1 MTHSTA
7 STLQTSAQA
16 TASTPPSLRPDLA
29 AIAELIPPN
38 IKVLDLGCG
47 DGELLEY
54 LIKQKQ
60 VRGRGIELSEQGV
73 LSCVR
78 RGISVRQGNL
88 NEGLADY
95 PDGSFDYVVLSQT
108 LPFLSDARRILLEML
123 RVGDRAVVSFP
134 NWGYWRC
141 RLQLLVSGRMPEP
154 PGLPQPWYE
163 APRWQAFTVTDF
175 SRFCQMLD
183 VKIVQAVYLAH
194 GRRIEVTRAQNLL
207 TTTAVF
213 TLEMK

>member
-1 MTHSTA
+1 MSNPAPVKTPETA
-7 STLQTSAQA
+7 A
-16 TASTPPSLRPDLA
+16 PFPIRLRPDLA
-29 AIAELIPPN
+29 AIAALTPPG

-54 LIKQKQ
+54 LIKEKN

-73 LSCVR
+73 LACVR

-95 PDGSFDYVVLSQT
+95 PDRSFDYVVLSQT

-123 RVGDRAVVSFP
+123 RVGNRAVVSFP

-141 RLQLLVSGRMPEP
+141 RLELLLTGRMPEP

-175 SRFCQMLD
+175 SRFCRLID
-183 VKIVQAVYLAH
+183 VRIVEAVYLAN
-194 GRRIEVTRAQNLL
+194 GRRIEVRRAKNLL

-213 TLEMK
+213 TLETL